1 MSVLNT
7 KWAKENIC
15 VDQIQ
20 VLEVQA
26 AGDSEKVWI
35 NSWAL
40 RHGACAHRDAEYCGA
55 EPEGSLNVTV
65 LQKHWDAMG
74 YSLDL
79 NKHV

>member
-1 MSVLNT
+1 M
-7 KWAKENIC
+7 
-15 VDQIQ
+15 DQIQ

-55 EPEGSLNVTV
+55 EPEASLNVTV
-65 LQKHWDAMG
+65 LQKH
-74 YSLDL
+74 
-79 NKHV
+79 